1 MLSNMKRRIP
11 LNCLKGK
18 YRYHLGEFGGTS
30 FVIFGAEKVLK
41 FMPYQTKVDKYSF
54 NDYW

>member
-11 LNCLKGK
+11 SNCLKGK
-18 YRYHLGEFGGTS
+18 YRYYLGEFGGTS